1 MKRYETYL
9 TMLSILTL
17 CASCVEKDHFIETGT
32 SIAPNNEA
40 MEEIVAQ
47 DKWIYQEMKQNYF
60 WSDKMKDSS
69 DYDYTLPPDQFFR
82 TLIVEEDRFSYC
94 YPNEDYRPMTKGYNL
109 NETVKLDSIY
119 VIGDKRIGYFYYS
132 GFETEA
138 DVTDVIL
145 KMAGVD
151 ELIIDVRNN
160 PGGYVAT
167 CIYLSSLVAPKEARG
182 KLFCTYKYNDRLS
195 ELYKKET
202 GFEYRCSYFRDD
214 AITTNRSLDL
224 SWVYILTG
232 HHSASCSELLINCL
246 RPYMTVVVIGLTTTG
261 KDVGMTPLMSQRC
274 KYVLMPIT
282 FRTYNAVGVPVPMT
296 GIVPDILYE
305 EDSITGRIGDVN
317 ETLLGRA
324 LEEIIKTSNIK

>member
-1 MKRYETYL
+1 MRRYVTYL
-9 TMLSILTL
+9 TALSILTL
-17 CASCVEKDHFIETGT
+17 FASCTEEDHFIETGT
-32 SIAPNNEA
+32 SIVPNTEA
-40 MEEIVAQ
+40 MEEIAAQ
-47 DKWIYQEMKQNYF
+47 DKWIYQEMKLNYF

-94 YPNEDYRPMTKGYNL
+94 YPNEDYRPATKGHNL

-151 ELIIDVRNN
+151 DLIIDVRNN

-167 CIYLSSLVAPKEARG
+167 CIYLSSIVAPKEVRG
-182 KLFCTYKYNDRLS
+182 ELFCTYKYNDRLS

-202 GFEYRCSYFRDD
+202 GSEYRCSYFRND
-214 AITTNRSLDL
+214 AIAANRSLNL
-224 SWVYILTG
+224 SRVYILTG
-232 HHSASCSELLINCL
+232 HRSASCSELLINCL
-246 RPYMTVVVIGLTTTG
+246 GPYMTVIVIGQTTTG
-261 KDVGMTPLMSQRC
+261 KDVGMHPLSSRYC

-282 FRTYNAVGVPVPMT
+282 FRTYNAAGVPVPVT

-305 EDSITGRIGDVN
+305 EDSISGKIGDVN

-324 LEEIIKTSNIK
+324 IEEITKTNNIK